1 MALKSFDQ
9 TRKELEKLIAKH
21 QLKPELKLQNPYI
34 ASGPDYEILAIGK
47 PNGLYDIQLLNKA
60 QVEKSLA
67 NTIRIFRDY
76 ARTGK

>member
-9 TRKELEKLIAKH
+9 TQEELEKLIAKH

-34 ASGPDYEILAIGK
+34 ASGPDYEILASMK
-47 PNGLYDIQLLNKA
+47 PNGLYDIQLLNKE

-67 NTIRIFRDY
+67 NTIRILRDY

>member
-9 TRKELEKLIAKH
+9 TQEELEKLIVKH

-34 ASGPDYEILAIGK
+34 ASGPDYEILASRK
-47 PNGLYDIQLLNKA
+47 PNGLYDIQLLNKE

-67 NTIRIFRDY
+67 HTIRIFRDY